1 MLKEPAC
8 FRRGCV
14 FFKGVEQ
21 PDGTEMTERN
31 VCFAFPEGI
40 PDDIQSG
47 ENLHNESVDGD
58 SGIQYY
64 GPENWSLEY
73 EKWWK
78 FLMSMEISP
87 VEAREMMAKSFL
99 QQEIE

>member
-1 MLKEPAC
+1 MLIEPKC
-8 FRRGCV
+8 FGRGCI

-21 PDGTEMTERN
+21 SDGTEMTEKN
-31 VCFAFPEGI
+31 VCFAFPDGI
-40 PDDIQSG
+40 PLEIQNG
-47 ENLHNESVDGD
+47 ENPHIEPVDGD
-58 SGIQYY
+58 NGIQYY